1 MMETYVKYLIL
12 PVLQLQTQQVMT
24 SLIRSHIEFLI
35 DLSYSYPHFVV
46 VIDENPSEWVEFNAP
61 LDTI

>member
-1 MMETYVKYLIL
+1 METYVKYLIL

-46 VIDENPSEWVEFNAP
+46 VIDENPSE
-61 LDTI
+61 